1 MESIVGTIPN
11 ESEEKSL
18 KLYEG
23 PPEELANPDKF
34 LLVLMNVQGYGH
46 RLNSL
51 KFQSQSKV
59 MISEL
64 NLRI

>member
-1 MESIVGTIPN
+1 MGKLKLPPAILEESIWSLDQKILKPPIVESIVGTIPN

-34 LLVLMNVQGYGH
+34 LLVLMNV
-46 RLNSL
+46 
-51 KFQSQSKV
+51 
-59 MISEL
+59 
-64 NLRI
+64 